1 MLTQFRTDKVQPTNR
16 VYCCWR
22 QTSTV
27 CDTVLYNICFCVLKL
42 DLGTV
47 RDRRGSFVKNRG
59 AHLVSP
65 GLKGGHEICVS
76 VYVCLWIEK
85 QNRTAALTRVLKG
98 CVKAAG
104 WGTGDNEGEG
114 GGRNEMSIKWQ
125 SKEIMSRW
133 SHILILFCLFLSFFF
148 LTQRQVNTCKN
159 RQSDVK
165 SFVFGSANKEKSNI
179 NWSMSWVTMLCCLS
193 QPKA

>member
-1 MLTQFRTDKVQPTNR
+1 MYQ
-16 VYCCWR
+16 
-22 QTSTV
+22 
-27 CDTVLYNICFCVLKL
+27 ICFCVLKL

-47 RDRRGSFVKNRG
+47 RDRRGSFVKKRG

-125 SKEIMSRW
+125 SKKIRMRW
-133 SHILILFCLFLSFFF
+133 SHTLILFCFLSFFDSKKRKH
-148 LTQRQVNTCKN
+148 LQKKAQTDDMMLHHLYLALQIIKRQISIDQCHGSQRHIV
-159 RQSDVK
+159 
-165 SFVFGSANKEKSNI
+165 
-179 NWSMSWVTMLCCLS
+179 LCLS